1 MAKKRDDKED
11 LKQELNML
19 LGGRRKKYAADMVEG
34 KDPVSE
40 NARKRHT
47 GRIGGHGSMTYSEQ
61 FTEPE
66 DETMATNAEER
77 ALLRERD
84 RLDPYANPTKK
95 MRVQDKAREAIAEE
109 FRRRRK

>member
-19 LGGRRKKYAADMVEG
+19 LGGRRKKFAEDMDEG
-34 KDPVSE
+34 RDPVNE

-66 DETMATNAEER
+66 DESKAANAEER

-84 RLDPYANPTKK
+84 RLDPYGKPTRK
-95 MRVQDKAREAIAEE
+95 MRVQEAAREAIAEE
-109 FRRRRK
+109 FRRRRR